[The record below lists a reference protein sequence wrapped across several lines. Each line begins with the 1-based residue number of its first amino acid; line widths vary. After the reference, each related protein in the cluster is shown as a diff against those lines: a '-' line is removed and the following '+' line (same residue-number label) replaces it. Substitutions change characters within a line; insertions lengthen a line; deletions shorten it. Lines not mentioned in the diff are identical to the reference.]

1 MNNDKKRFVDVTE
14 LSKELGLST
23 SEAVELAVK
32 ADAVMKI
39 GSKVWYEKDKAKE
52 YLKNDGRPAI
62 HWLSVASGGKF
73 HDGET
78 EDVIV
83 TLHKPSS
90 KNKNARLRI
99 SIKKE
104 VLDGIKQGKK
114 IMVGLAGTR
123 LYLKFSD
130 IEGYAVEKMKER
142 LATTISIRN
151 GIEHFTGG
159 YTLHRSADDLVF
171 IDLKEK
177 K

>member
-39 GSKVWYEKDKAKE
+39 GSKVWYEKDKVKE
-52 YLKNDGRPAI
+52 YLTNDKRPAI

-83 TLHKPSS
+83 TLQKPSS
-90 KNKNARLRI
+90 KNKKGCPFTFI
-99 SIKKE
+99 HFECITQS
-104 VLDGIKQGKK
+104 DGGQRRNESY
-114 IMVGLAGTR
+114 TR
-123 LYLKFSD
+123 
-130 IEGYAVEKMKER
+130 
-142 LATTISIRN
+142 
-151 GIEHFTGG
+151 GG
-159 YTLHRSADDLVF
+159 VVV
-171 IDLKEK
+171 
-177 K
+177 